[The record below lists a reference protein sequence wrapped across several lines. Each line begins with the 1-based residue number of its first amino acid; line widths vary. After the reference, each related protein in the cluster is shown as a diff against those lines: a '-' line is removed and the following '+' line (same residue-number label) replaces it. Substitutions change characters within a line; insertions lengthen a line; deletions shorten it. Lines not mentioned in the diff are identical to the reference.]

1 MGRKNNYVIKAGNK
15 DQTLFFSKDLHHLRS
30 VFFTLVVGQVAAV
43 LILVGECV
51 AFQCGRKGSR
61 GNSRVSKYGRDDD
74 EDGEIDDGGCLL
86 CGCTCRAKK

>member
-15 DQTLFFSKDLHHLRS
+15 DQTLFFFSKDLHHLRS

-61 GNSRVSKYGRDDD
+61 GNSRVTKYD
-74 EDGEIDDGGCLL
+74 EGGEIDDGGCLL